1 MSQLMIDDFPTSFP
15 SSGLA
20 ISFFCISFIKIN
32 LMPIKTN
39 FHLDDMFSH
48 SLDGVAFV
56 AVKESREVY
65 GIGLVCTHDFSPET
79 QE

>member
-1 MSQLMIDDFPTSFP
+1 
-15 SSGLA
+15 
-20 ISFFCISFIKIN
+20 
-32 LMPIKTN
+32 MPIKTN

-48 SLDGVAFV
+48 STTVEGVAFV
-56 AVKESREVY
+56 AVKESRKVY

>member
-1 MSQLMIDDFPTSFP
+1 
-15 SSGLA
+15 
-20 ISFFCISFIKIN
+20 
-32 LMPIKTN
+32 MPIKTN
-39 FHLDDMFSH
+39 FHRDDMFSH

>member
-1 MSQLMIDDFPTSFP
+1 
-15 SSGLA
+15 
-20 ISFFCISFIKIN
+20 
-32 LMPIKTN
+32 MPIKTN

-48 SLDGVAFV
+48 SLDGVGVAFV
-56 AVKESREVY
+56 AVKESLEVY